1 MRDLTS
7 PDGGFYSAEDA
18 DSEGEEGKFYLW
30 DENELENILGVD
42 FQLLKKIYNTDNG
55 GNWIDPTIGGAPG
68 TNILHLKKTLEEI
81 SLDKRIPVEKLRDKI
96 ENARQKLFEV
106 REKRIHPYK
115 DDKILTDWNGLM
127 ISALSKAAQVFK
139 EKKYSEAAEK
149 AVIFIQNNLFP
160 QNQKLLHRFREG
172 EAGLPA
178 HIDDY
183 TFLIAGLLDLYESVF
198 KVKYL
203 KLALLLQQIQIEN
216 YWDNENGGFFFTGKN
231 GEKLLIRQKEIYDGA
246 IPSGNSVSLLNLLRL
261 GRITGNAEF
270 EEKADKLIK
279 AFSLQ
284 VSNSPIAFTQF
295 LNGVDFALGS
305 TKEIV
310 VVGESSSSET
320 QKMLNLIR
328 EKFIPHKVLLF
339 KDIDNPEI
347 SEIAEFTKRQNMI
360 DGKTTVYICENYNC
374 KMPVTDPESLD
385 ELLK

>member
-1 MRDLTS
+1 M
-7 PDGGFYSAEDA
+7 
-18 DSEGEEGKFYLW
+18 
-30 DENELENILGVD
+30 
-42 FQLLKKIYNTDNG
+42 Q
-55 GNWIDPTIGGAPG
+55 
-68 TNILHLKKTLEEI
+68 
-81 SLDKRIPVEKLRDKI
+81 
-96 ENARQKLFEV
+96 
-106 REKRIHPYK
+106 
-115 DDKILTDWNGLM
+115 
-127 ISALSKAAQVFK
+127 
-139 EKKYSEAAEK
+139 
-149 AVIFIQNNLFP
+149 
-160 QNQKLLHRFREG
+160 
-172 EAGLPA
+172 
-178 HIDDY
+178 
-183 TFLIAGLLDLYESVF
+183 
-198 KVKYL
+198 
-203 KLALLLQQIQIEN
+203 
-216 YWDNENGGFFFTGKN
+216 
-231 GEKLLIRQKEIYDGA
+231 
-246 IPSGNSVSLLNLLRL
+246 
-261 GRITGNAEF
+261 
-270 EEKADKLIK
+270 EKADKLIK